1 MDLSKQKTK
10 ITILSEPLANRCYR
24 MNKIK
29 SSLKTRIIFLIG
41 VVIIALML
49 LISSILLLKWR
60 EIIIQKQSKNA
71 ISISKTF
78 AVTVIDALIFEEK
91 SLFQKENILET
102 YIDNFINRLGNVDYV
117 IIFDKSGNPII
128 NRFTNNGSITSHQN
142 FKTEFTA
149 SLTEEVKIFK
159 DGQFGWIMEANEP
172 FVFSDKIWGSAK
184 IGFDAE
190 PIRDEI
196 SSIFFLLLGSTIFLT
211 SIVLF
216 ILFNSINRM
225 TSSLEL
231 LVHEIDKIDF
241 VSESNISL
249 PRKNDEIGF
258 LYHHFA
264 LLKKRLEISKGEL
277 EKAQKQIYQAEKLAS
292 IGRLASGVAH
302 QVNNPLNGIKSCL
315 YAIQSE
321 PANIT
326 QTKEY
331 LELINEGID
340 NIETVVKKLLGFAR
354 QQSTSENFIDINDS
368 ILKVISLF
376 ELRLKEKQIDVKLKL
391 EKNLDSVKIEYHL
404 FQEVIMNL
412 LLNSY
417 DAVEKK
423 GEIIISTG
431 KIDDQNIYMNI
442 QDTGIGISEEDQKK
456 IFDPFFT
463 TKEIGTGT
471 GLGLSVCLGIIE
483 SHGGKIDVQS
493 RENTGTTFR
502 ITLPIVKENEN
513 INY

>member
-1 MDLSKQKTK
+1 MQNL
-10 ITILSEPLANRCYR
+10 
-24 MNKIK
+24 K
-29 SSLKTRIIFLIG
+29 SSLKIRIILLIG
-41 VVIIALML
+41 IVIISLML
-49 LISSILLLKWR
+49 LISSVLLLQWR
-60 EIIIQKQSKNA
+60 EIIIQKQSENVL
-71 ISISKTF
+71 SISKTF
-78 AVTVIDALIFEEK
+78 AVTVTDALIFEEK

-102 YIDNFINRLGNVDYV
+102 YLDNFINRLGSVDY
-117 IIFDKSGNPII
+117 IIIYDKSGNPII
-128 NRFTNNGSITSHQN
+128 NRAFKNGSISSIQN
-142 FKTEFTA
+142 FKTDLLA
-149 SLTEEVKIFK
+149 SDNEEVNIFEDK
-159 DGQFGWIMEANEP
+159 EFGWVLEANEP
-172 FVFSDKIWGSAK
+172 FIFSNKIWGFSK
-184 IGFDAE
+184 IGFDAQ

-196 SSIFFLLLGSTIFLT
+196 SSIFFLLLGATILLT
-211 SIVLF
+211 FIVLL
-216 ILFNSINRM
+216 ILFFAINRM

-241 VSESNISL
+241 MTDSKINL
-249 PRKNDEIGF
+249 PKQDDEIGF

-264 LLKKRLEISKGEL
+264 LLKKRLDLSKSEL

-315 YAIQSE
+315 YSIQKE
-321 PANIT
+321 PEDVA

-331 LELINEGID
+331 IEMINEGID

-354 QQSTSENFIDINDS
+354 QQSTSENLIDINDS
-368 ILKVISLF
+368 ITKVINLF
-376 ELRLKEKQIDVKLKL
+376 ELRLKEKDININLNLGKDLGSARID
-391 EKNLDSVKIEYHL
+391 YHL

-417 DAVEKK
+417 DAIDRK
-423 GEIIISTG
+423 GQIYISTG
-431 KIDDQNIYMNI
+431 MTDDSQIYMQIN
-442 QDTGIGISEEDQKK
+442 DNGSGICSENLKR

-483 SHGGKIDVQS
+483 SHNGKIDVQS
-493 RENTGTTFR
+493 IENTGTTFT
-502 ITLPIVKENEN
+502 ITLPLAKENET